1 MSNSDSGMLHTR
13 HTPSNRPTLALQTA
27 IRNDLI
33 TEAASLPYET
43 PFFYTSRKVLRKN
56 YETFTSLFD
65 NADVFY
71 AIKANSDPKVVQ
83 YLDQLGCGFEA
94 ASGFEVDEVIQI
106 GVKPERIIYGT
117 SIKPAKHIQR
127 SFRNGVTRFAADSR
141 EELEKIAQYA
151 PGARVYIRTIV
162 DDSGSVF
169 MMSERFGAPLESI
182 RDLALHARDLGLKL
196 YGISFYVG
204 SQATEATHW
213 ANGILTIKPVIEE
226 LYTMGIQLEV
236 INIGG
241 GFPVPYRN
249 HPNAPLLHDIVV
261 NIHNAVHQLPYI
273 PKLIMEPGRGL
284 VATSTVLVA
293 EVIARNDRG
302 GKPWLCLDAGIY
314 NALYEAMIHQ
324 GSTQFPVHPVLPPT
338 ENETPMMCT
347 LAGHPVD
354 SLDIIARDVVLPD
367 YITVGDRLVFENA
380 GAYSVTMA
388 SPFNGFPKPE
398 LYIS

>member
-1 MSNSDSGMLHTR
+1 MSASDSRALHTR
-13 HTPSNRPTLALQTA
+13 HMPSNRPTLALKPAT
-27 IRNDLI
+27 RNNLI

-43 PFFYTSRKVLRKN
+43 PFFYTSRDVLKKN

-65 NADVFY
+65 NAEVFY
-71 AIKANSDPKVVQ
+71 AIKANSDPKIIQ

-94 ASGFEVDEVIQI
+94 ASGFEIDEAIQLGI
-106 GVKPERIIYGT
+106 KPERIIYGT
-117 SIKPAKHIQR
+117 SIKPASHIER

-141 EELEKIAQYA
+141 EELEKIAEYA

-169 MMSERFGAPLESI
+169 MMSERFGAPVGAVRE
-182 RDLALHARDLGLKL
+182 LALYARSLNLKL

-204 SQATEATHW
+204 SQATDATHW
-213 ANGILTIKPVIEE
+213 ANGILTIQPVIEE
-226 LYTMGIQLEV
+226 LYEMGVQLEV

-261 NIHNAVHQLPYI
+261 NIHNAIHQLPYI

-324 GSTQFPVHPVLPPT
+324 GSTQFPVHPVLPPSDADA
-338 ENETPMMCT
+338 PMMCT
-347 LAGHPVD
+347 LAGPTGD
-354 SLDIIARDVVLPD
+354 SLDIIARDVILPD
-367 YITVGDRLVFENA
+367 YVTVGDRLVFENA

-388 SPFNGFPKPE
+388 SPFNGFPRPE